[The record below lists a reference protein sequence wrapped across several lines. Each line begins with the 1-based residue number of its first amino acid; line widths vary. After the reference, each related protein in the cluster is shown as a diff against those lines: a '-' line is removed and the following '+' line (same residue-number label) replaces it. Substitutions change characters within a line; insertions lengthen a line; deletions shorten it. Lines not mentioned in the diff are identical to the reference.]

1 MGTRLLQSAISLFST
16 TQMYGGP
23 FVSLRIRHMK
33 VIWAQTTRHARY
45 TRVSSSHAPFFL
57 VPRYYLHAPATQAIP
72 LPSIR
77 QGSHDPC
84 GDEIGT
90 LRTNALTDPH
100 NHWYVYLCTCFL
112 PFMSGTINF
121 LLKLKHT
128 EKILMMWPSSV
139 DLKNNEVNCSDGGRL
154 WLRFRVARMT
164 MLNPVGDVKMVSPI
178 STFVLTWTL

>member
-23 FVSLRIRHMK
+23 FVSLRSRHMK

-72 LPSIR
+72 LPSVR

-121 LLKLKHT
+121 LLKLKAHWKNFDDVT
-128 EKILMMWPSSV
+128 FLRRSEKQWGELQWRGPAVTTFSRGSDDHVKSSRRRE
-139 DLKNNEVNCSDGGRL
+139 NGIPN
-154 WLRFRVARMT
+154 
-164 MLNPVGDVKMVSPI
+164 
-178 STFVLTWTL
+178 